1 MTSLSVSNSSIML
14 SNNTGVIKKAL
25 DVQTRDIMSILTSSG
40 LNTSTQNIQEQS
52 KQVAQLTGIGQNIDI
67 KA

>member
-1 MTSLSVSNSSIML
+1 
-14 SNNTGVIKKAL
+14 
-25 DVQTRDIMSILTSSG
+25 MSILTSSG